1 MEQPQCPN
9 CGGYQ
14 LHFGIGKLF
23 WVGLFT
29 VGWMVFTL
37 PILLSLD
44 RKREQSAFLEGRK
57 SARCE
62 LCGYRFRV
70 HQLSSEPMEPNQQL
84 IQLGRRKLE
93 RDRDWYPQ
101 RKH

>member
-1 MEQPQCPN
+1 
-9 CGGYQ
+9 
-14 LHFGIGKLF
+14 
-23 WVGLFT
+23 
-29 VGWMVFTL
+29 
-37 PILLSLD
+37 
-44 RKREQSAFLEGRK
+44 LEGRK